1 MKKDRD
7 KLFLIQ
13 ESIIAPELPKDQTGG
28 SSFVGNILGLRI
40 RFLRDEKNLSQVE
53 MADQLNIS
61 NVQLNRY
68 ESGARKPDPE
78 MLVQIADYLNV
89 SVDFLLGRVPAV
101 QESPSSYFSKDEA
114 QLMDRIRHLPDM
126 YPFIQD
132 LATHPEKAG
141 KLMKIWTIIRND

>member
-1 MKKDRD
+1 M
-7 KLFLIQ
+7 
-13 ESIIAPELPKDQTGG
+13 
-28 SSFVGNILGLRI
+28 GNMLGHRI

-89 SVDFLLGRVPAV
+89 STDYLLGRIPAV
-101 QESPSSYFSKDEA
+101 QETPSSYFSKEET
-114 QLMDRIRHLPDM
+114 QLMDQIRRVPDLLS
-126 YPFIQD
+126 FIQD
-132 LATHPEKAG
+132 LTMHPDETNQ
-141 KLMKIWTIIRND
+141 LMKIWAIIRKE